1 MSSRY
6 FLSVALALVGL
17 LIAFAGVVV
26 LGCQGLS
33 WLRHGVWP
41 PISLWDAW
49 HWLGVPDLSPDDW
62 LDVQRIFDPSLGF
75 ALFSVGSLIYFWGI
89 ITLAPPNNKRI
100 ADTGSVE

>member
-1 MSSRY
+1 MISRY
-6 FLSVALALVGL
+6 LLAVALALMGL
-17 LIAFAGVVV
+17 LIAFVGVVV

-49 HWLGVPDLSPDDW
+49 HWLGVP
-62 LDVQRIFDPSLGF
+62 RIFDQSLGF